1 MIVDRRLESIDPI
14 YGCSIGTA
22 AGDDFPL
29 ISRAIRAYTKST
41 AAPADL
47 RNSMWVVLNQMKSD
61 VEHVFSTGD
70 LDQAATILRNPGAT
84 NLYHG
89 FDSSF
94 AEALPDKSAPSY
106 YATRSIDALARFAE
120 AIGAIPL
127 DYPDSYDDRDVVVLK
142 AEDLLEKIERVSGW
156 RFSVPN
162 PFPHEHGIQTSR
174 GVLSERAGYA
184 LYQAWRIQQLTRG
197 IANPR
202 VAEIGAGLGRTA
214 YYARELGIADYT
226 IVDLPLTSVS
236 QAYWLG
242 RVLGQDTISLCDEF
256 FADADRR
263 IKIIPP
269 QAFLELDRQF
279 DLIINIDSITEMDIS
294 IASTYIDKIFECAGT
309 FFSINHEINDFRV
322 TDLLTGRSN
331 LRTYTRNPCWMRRG
345 YVEEVA
351 QIAPSRLES

>member
-1 MIVDRRLESIDPI
+1 MI
-14 YGCSIGTA
+14 
-22 AGDDFPL
+22 
-29 ISRAIRAYTKST
+29 
-41 AAPADL
+41 PA
-47 RNSMWVVLNQMKSD
+47 
-61 VEHVFSTGD
+61 
-70 LDQAATILRNPGAT
+70 
-84 NLYHG
+84 
-89 FDSSF
+89 
-94 AEALPDKSAPSY
+94 
-106 YATRSIDALARFAE
+106 IDALARFAE

-127 DYPDSYDDRDVVVLK
+127 DNPEAYSIRDVVVLK

-174 GVLSERAGYA
+174 GVISYRTSQA
-184 LYQAWRIQQLTRG
+184 LYQAWRIKQLTRE
-197 IANPR
+197 ISNPR

-242 RVLGQDTISLCDEF
+242 RVVGQDAISLCDEAF
-256 FADADRR
+256 VDADRR

-269 QAFLELDRQF
+269 QAFLESDRQF

-294 IASTYIDKIFECAGT
+294 IASAYIEKIFECAST
-309 FFSINHEINDFRV
+309 FFSINHEANAFRV

-331 LRTYTRNPCWMRRG
+331 LQTCTRNPCWMRRG

-351 QIAPSRLES
+351 QIAPSRFES